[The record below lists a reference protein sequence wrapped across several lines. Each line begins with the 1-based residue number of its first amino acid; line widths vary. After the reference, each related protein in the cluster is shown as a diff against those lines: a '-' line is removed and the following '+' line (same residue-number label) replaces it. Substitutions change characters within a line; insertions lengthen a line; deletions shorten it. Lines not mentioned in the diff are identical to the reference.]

1 MDKGC
6 HQGKNNLASICRP
19 VASGGAGE
27 ARAPHFLA
35 DHLTLS
41 QPGGHIIPTQ
51 YYVPPQIFDPCCMPA
66 VITIHS
72 GFNSMSGL
80 MTYLSLE
87 DTYSIM

>member
-51 YYVPPQIFDPCCMPA
+51 YYVPPRFSDLA
-66 VITIHS
+66 TALNYVIVKITVAH
-72 GFNSMSGL
+72 
-80 MTYLSLE
+80 
-87 DTYSIM
+87 

>member
-51 YYVPPQIFDPCCMPA
+51 YYVPPQIFRPCDGPE
-66 VITIHS
+66 S
-72 GFNSMSGL
+72 
-80 MTYLSLE
+80 
-87 DTYSIM
+87 

>member
-51 YYVPPQIFDPCCMPA
+51 YYVPPPRFSDLATALSHIFILP
-66 VITIHS
+66 
-72 GFNSMSGL
+72 
-80 MTYLSLE
+80 
-87 DTYSIM
+87 DTRLC

>member
-41 QPGGHIIPTQ
+41 QPGGYIIPTQ
-51 YYVPPQIFDPCCMPA
+51 YYVPPPPRFSDLA
-66 VITIHS
+66 TALNYVIVKITVAH
-72 GFNSMSGL
+72 
-80 MTYLSLE
+80 
-87 DTYSIM
+87 

>member
-41 QPGGHIIPTQ
+41 QPGGYIIPPQ
-51 YYVPPQIFDPCCMPA
+51 YYVPPPPDF
-66 VITIHS
+66 
-72 GFNSMSGL
+72 
-80 MTYLSLE
+80 
-87 DTYSIM
+87 